1 MNNTE
6 IGLLAGLGFAVLVI
20 IYLLVFHVMG
30 SKRLERDLSGVDSMF
45 PLGPKILPV
54 SKYARATR
62 NLPETV
68 KSSHVYADNE
78 LRDDYPVR

>member
-6 IGLLAGLGFAVLVI
+6 IGLLAGLGVAVLTI
-20 IYLLVFHVMG
+20 IYLLIFHVIG
-30 SKRLERDLSGVDSMF
+30 YGRIKKDISDVDRMF
-45 PLGPKILPV
+45 PMAPKILPV
-54 SKYARATR
+54 PKYVKATR

-68 KSSHVYADNE
+68 NSNHVYADKE